1 MWPLILRGTACLLWA
16 GDYFSLTPVVWLPA
30 PYFRLPQEVMT
41 GSSMVLDERACCLT
55 ELSPFCLYLKQS
67 WQVKKKNKKATVK
80 QKLSYGNI

>member
-1 MWPLILRGTACLLWA
+1 MWPLIPPGTACLLWA
-16 GDYFSLTPVVWLPA
+16 GDYFSFTPVVCLPA

-41 GSSMVLDERACCLT
+41 GSFMVVDERACCLV

-67 WQVKKKNKKATVK
+67 WQVKKKDTVK